1 MATSKFQTIPKMKKM
16 HNNEMPLPESVIALA
31 LSRLHVIF
39 QKSNLCID
47 SQSMSKVH
55 IGRHIKQQAE
65 AAVVPSSSLVKLS

>member
-31 LSRLHVIF
+31 

-55 IGRHIKQQAE
+55 IGRHIKQYLYQNCE
-65 AAVVPSSSLVKLS
+65 